1 MDKDILQNHFE
12 TVYKEYKDYESFL
25 ISQEEDINKQR
36 ESFKELV
43 LKGDH
48 TEEFLIDKLF
58 ELSIKPLQSDED
70 LRNLRNRMFSVY
82 DAYKI
87 VIDFPTEI
95 INEINSL
102 NRPTMFYMIDKGSQY
117 VVNKDFNDRY
127 KESRKQRLK
136 EIINQ
141 IKIE

>member
-1 MDKDILQNHFE
+1 MEKDILQNHFE

-25 ISQEEDINKQR
+25 ISQEEDIKKQR
-36 ESFKELV
+36 DSFKDLV
-43 LKGDH
+43 LKGNH

-70 LRNLRNRMFSVY
+70 LRNLRNRMLSVY

-87 VIDFPTEI
+87 IIDFPTEI
-95 INEINSL
+95 ISEINSL
-102 NRPTMFYMIDKGSQY
+102 NRPNMFYMIDKGKQFFI
-117 VVNKDFNDRY
+117 NKDFNDKY
-127 KESRKQRLK
+127 KENRKQRLK